1 MVNSLL
7 KKMIAV
13 LLVSILLTAVT
24 AWSMV
29 RLYLLQQSHAQS
41 HAAIIRV
48 QLDVDELRAHLIQ
61 YLQYQDDMSFLKLSE
76 FQHELSETWSRDE
89 VIGDRSTGKL
99 KQINTQLA
107 GLIDGDRIFREAKEK
122 RAIQSTY
129 VIQRQNIMRMR
140 YNMLIQEM
148 NTHLAHAHRRL
159 LSIEQNAIDRTYS
172 HLTLILIGCY
182 VVFFAA
188 VIGLI
193 RRFRQGAQ
201 TVSRGIFAIRDGVF
215 SHKIQAKALD
225 KEFQY
230 VAGAFNEMS
239 EQLQHNTFTR
249 AELETEIER
258 QTKELSE
265 QKETLKYLS
274 DHDALTRLL
283 NRRALD
289 RELTIAMDKAERT
302 GVIIAVLFMDINK
315 FKPVNDHY
323 GHAFGDKVLVELANR
338 LTRHTRKTDM
348 IARFGGD
355 EFVVCLDL
363 LRSKAGVT
371 EKARCLIQAVE
382 KPITVQNHTVQVGVS
397 IGIAYFSPE
406 ENFARDVLER
416 ADTAM
421 YVAKESKDSRYV
433 EHNPLSVVS

>member
-1 MVNSLL
+1 
-7 KKMIAV
+7 
-13 LLVSILLTAVT
+13 
-24 AWSMV
+24 
-29 RLYLLQQSHAQS
+29 
-41 HAAIIRV
+41 
-48 QLDVDELRAHLIQ
+48 
-61 YLQYQDDMSFLKLSE
+61 
-76 FQHELSETWSRDE
+76 
-89 VIGDRSTGKL
+89 
-99 KQINTQLA
+99 
-107 GLIDGDRIFREAKEK
+107 
-122 RAIQSTY
+122 
-129 VIQRQNIMRMR
+129 
-140 YNMLIQEM
+140 
-148 NTHLAHAHRRL
+148 
-159 LSIEQNAIDRTYS
+159 
-172 HLTLILIGCY
+172 
-182 VVFFAA
+182 
-188 VIGLI
+188 
-193 RRFRQGAQ
+193 
-201 TVSRGIFAIRDGVF
+201 
-215 SHKIQAKALD
+215 
-225 KEFQY
+225 
-230 VAGAFNEMS
+230 
-239 EQLQHNTFTR
+239 
-249 AELETEIER
+249 
-258 QTKELSE
+258 
-265 QKETLKYLS
+265 
-274 DHDALTRLL
+274 
-283 NRRALD
+283 
-289 RELTIAMDKAERT
+289 MDKAERT